1 MFLLLTRYHYWSDNI
16 KPKSEL
22 DTCGKRTVAREVPR
36 CERRTCNRLQQHGF
50 GDVMFTHMLIFT
62 LAQVMLVHQDEAP
75 NIYAHI
81 AKAQFM

>member
-1 MFLLLTRYHYWSDNI
+1 
-16 KPKSEL
+16 
-22 DTCGKRTVAREVPR
+22 
-36 CERRTCNRLQQHGF
+36 
-50 GDVMFTHMLIFT
+50 MFTHMLIFT